1 MNSPTPFEAV
11 LIAIALKQ
19 ANTSP
24 AEVAPFLA
32 QALELV
38 KLAEKELGPQ
48 VQLNGHELPRLLTVR
63 QVSQM
68 LAISER
74 TVYQLDREHR
84 MPSTRIGGVLRF
96 STKLLE
102 KYLEVRTTKC
112 RKIKGVEGKT
122 TTVL

>member
-24 AEVAPFLA
+24 AEVAPFLL

-48 VQLNGHELPRLLTVR
+48 VQLNGQELPRYLDVR
-63 QVSQM
+63 QVAQM
-68 LAISER
+68 LLLTER
-74 TVYQLDREHR
+74 GVKQLVRER
-84 MPSTRIGGVLRF
+84 RIPCTRVASRLRF

-102 KYLEVRTTKC
+102 EYLRVRTTGP
-112 RKIKGVEGKT
+112 RKIKGLTQEGE
-122 TTVL
+122 